1 MAKIMLF
8 GASSIFGVPNDV
20 LAWLQEYTKQGHEFI
35 VGDRKGSDSAFH
47 KALSS
52 IGAAQQ
58 TTIYCMD
65 YAKNNTYDLKTKT
78 FVTSYNEETQQAR
91 VESKDGSVEPFIIDS
106 VEKEMDIPYNR
117 QWYEFRDRQMINDCD
132 IAIGLWDG
140 ESKTAMHIIQLL
152 NIKEKPCY
160 TFSMIQS

>member
-1 MAKIMLF
+1 
-8 GASSIFGVPNDV
+8 
-20 LAWLQEYTKQGHEFI
+20 
-35 VGDRKGSDSAFH
+35 
-47 KALSS
+47 
-52 IGAAQQ
+52 
-58 TTIYCMD
+58 MD

-78 FVTSYNEETQQAR
+78 FVTSYNEEAQQAR